1 MKAAPSPLSAT
12 GTRVSAASAPHQ
24 ENAALGG
31 LLIVIAFLCVAIM
44 SALGKA
50 ATQVSTATIVFFQNS
65 VSLLLF
71 LPWALR
77 HGTGPLKTSRI
88 GLHVLRAC
96 GGLLSQVLMF
106 AAVKKMPLMNAVL
119 LTNSAPLFIPLIT
132 WAWLKEKITGIVW
145 ASLLIGFAG
154 VILIL
159 KPSPSLLTNPAALIA
174 TSAAVFSAFAL
185 VTVNRLST
193 TETTQRILFYYF
205 LISSVVT
212 APFVLFDGS
221 IFHQMPGKD
230 WLDLTGIGIFMAASQ
245 LLIILAYRHASA
257 GRIAPFNYSV
267 VIFSGLIG
275 WIVWKN
281 EPGLLSLAGVV
292 LVTVGGILSTKFG
305 GPNAR
310 GHFGWI
316 GRWNHRF
323 HTDAH
328 QETT

>member
-1 MKAAPSPLSAT
+1 MLNRDAVHAQANAAAPH
-12 GTRVSAASAPHQ
+12 V
-24 ENAALGG
+24 ENAPLGA

-50 ATQVSTATIVFFQNS
+50 AGQVSTATIVFFQNF

-71 LPWALR
+71 LPWVLR
-77 HGTGPLKTSRI
+77 NGPASLKTSRP
-88 GLHVLRAC
+88 GLHILRAC
-96 GGLLSQVLMF
+96 AGLLSQVLMF
-106 AAVKKMPLMNAVL
+106 IAVKKMPLMNAVL

-132 WAWLKEKITGIVW
+132 WAWLKEKIGGILW
-145 ASLLIGFAG
+145 ASLLIGFIG
-154 VILIL
+154 VVLIL
-159 KPSPSLLTNPAALIA
+159 KPNAALITNPAALVA

-205 LISSVVT
+205 LISSIVT
-212 APFVLFDGS
+212 LPFSLAVGRPV
-221 IFHQMPGKD
+221 QT
-230 WLDLTGIGIFMAASQ
+230 LTMQEWVYLLGIGFFMAASQ

-257 GRIAPFNYSV
+257 SRIAPFNYSV

-275 WIVWKN
+275 WLVWKN
-281 EPGLLSLAGVV
+281 APDLLSLAGIL

-305 GPNAR
+305 GPNSR

-316 GRWNHRF
+316 GRWNHHF
-323 HTDAH
+323 HTASD
-328 QETT
+328 QEAI